1 MLIFA
6 NPSAAMIPQETIE
19 QVAAASDIVEV
30 IGSYVP
36 LKRAGATFKARC
48 PFHQEKSP
56 SFNVNPARQMF
67 KCFGCGVGGSVFKFV
82 TMFTNIDFPSA
93 VRMLAERAG
102 IPIIE
107 EFSGRSDEE
116 QGAGKM
122 RRQLIK
128 LHAEAAEWFH
138 RNLMKSPGA
147 AQARDYLKTRGLTG
161 EIAAR
166 WKLGYAPDSWDQLM
180 RWAAEGGYRRDE
192 LVQSGLVKAR
202 DEDEGGTGQGGAYD
216 RFRDRL
222 MFPISNEV
230 GEVIAFS
237 GRILK
242 EDAKGAKYVNSPE
255 SPIFTKGKVL
265 FGLHMAKRALLDKKF
280 AIVCEGQID
289 LITAFEAGI
298 QNVTAPQGTAFTEQQ
313 ARLLKRHADEV
324 VLCFDADNAG
334 QQAAEKSLPA
344 LLEANVTVR
353 VATMP
358 AGEDPDSLI
367 RNQGAEAFSERI
379 TAAKDFFDFQIER
392 LSKTF
397 DVDTPRGK
405 TQFCRKLAE
414 SVALLTDNVLREA
427 VVAKVSARIGVSP
440 QDFRALLRKNSSA
453 YQRRGAVDL
462 RGSGSEEPEPEAA
475 APARF
480 EPPPKMIGSLLK
492 VALGDEEARQWL
504 FEQPW
509 EEVLHK
515 IEGGEL
521 LARVM
526 AAECS
531 VATPASVTT
540 FLANLPPD
548 EEAYL
553 TGLLMEKPVPRPLA
567 EAQGGWLGLEEKLLR
582 ERLTTVAGQ
591 LSLPNLSPETIALL
605 QREFMQLKLKEIEI
619 TAKKDPRRVSAVVER
634 NP

>member
-1 MLIFA
+1 
-6 NPSAAMIPQETIE
+6 MIPQETIE

-36 LKRAGATFKARC
+36 LKRAGATYKARC

-67 KCFGCGVGGSVFKFV
+67 KCFGCGAGGSVFKFV

-107 EFSGRSDEE
+107 EFSGRNDEE

-122 RRQLIK
+122 RRQLLK
-128 LHAEAAEWFH
+128 LHAEAADWFH
-138 RNLMKSPGA
+138 RNLMKSA
-147 AQARDYLKTRGLTG
+147 SAQHARDYLKSRGLSG

-166 WKLGYAPDSWDQLM
+166 WKLGYAPESWDACM
-180 RWAAEGGYRRDE
+180 RWAHETGYRRDE
-192 LVQSGLVKAR
+192 LVKSGLVKAR
-202 DEDEGGTGQGGAYD
+202 DEDEGGTGEGGAYD

-237 GRILK
+237 GRVLK

-265 FGLHMAKRALLDKKF
+265 FGLHMAKRALLEKKF

-324 VLCFDADNAG
+324 VLCFDSDNAG
-334 QQAAEKSLPA
+334 QQAAERSLPA
-344 LLEANVTVR
+344 LLEANVTIR

-358 AGEDPDSLI
+358 PGEDPDSLI
-367 RNQGAEAFSERI
+367 RHQGADAFSGRI
-379 TAAKDFFDFQIER
+379 AAAKDFFDFQIER
-392 LSKTF
+392 LSKAYEIN
-397 DVDTPRGK
+397 TPRGK
-405 TQFCRKLAE
+405 AQFCRKLAE

-440 QDFRALLRKNSSA
+440 QDFRALLRRSSGTA
-453 YQRRGAVDL
+453 HRRGEVDL
-462 RGSGSEEPEPEAA
+462 RGGGSVTAEEETAA
-475 APARF
+475 VARF
-480 EPPPKMIGSLLK
+480 EPPPKAVGELLK
-492 VALGDEEARQWL
+492 VALGDEEARRWL
-504 FEQPW
+504 FAQPW

-515 IEGGEL
+515 IEGGDL
-521 LARVM
+521 LARVL

-531 VATPASVTT
+531 VADPVAVTS
-540 FLANLPPD
+540 FLAGLPPD

-553 TGLLMEKPVPRPLA
+553 SGLLMEKPMPHPLA
-567 EAQGGWLGLEEKLLR
+567 EAQGGWMGLEERLLR
-582 ERLTTVAGQ
+582 EHLTAVAGRLGSPD
-591 LSLPNLSPETIALL
+591 LSLEETTRL
-605 QREFMQLKLKEIEI
+605 QREFMQLKLKEIEMN
-619 TAKKDPRRVSAVVER
+619 ARKNSRRVSAGSER

>member
-1 MLIFA
+1 
-6 NPSAAMIPQETIE
+6 MIPPETIE

-36 LKRAGATFKARC
+36 LKRAGSTYKARC

-56 SFNVNPARQMF
+56 SFTVNPARQMF

-107 EFSGRSDEE
+107 EHSGRPEEE
-116 QGAGKM
+116 QGAGKL
-122 RRQLIK
+122 RRQLLK
-128 LHAEAAEWFH
+128 LHAEAADWFH
-138 RNLMKSPGA
+138 RNLMKSAEA
-147 AQARDYLKTRGLTG
+147 AHARDYLKSRGLSG

-166 WKLGYAPDSWDQLM
+166 WKIGYAPDSWDACM
-180 RWAAEGGYRRDE
+180 RWAAENGYRRDE
-192 LVQSGLVKAR
+192 LVTSGLVKAR

-237 GRILK
+237 GRILR
-242 EDAKGAKYVNSPE
+242 EDARGAKYVNSPE

-265 FGLHMAKRALLDKKF
+265 FGLHMAKRALLEKKF

-289 LITAFEAGI
+289 LITAFEAGV

-334 QQAAEKSLPA
+334 QQAAERSLPA

-358 AGEDPDSLI
+358 PGEDPDSLI
-367 RNQGAEAFSERI
+367 RQHGADAFSERI
-379 TAAKDFFDFQIER
+379 AAARDFFDFQIER

-397 DVDTPRGK
+397 AVDTPRGK

-427 VVAKVSARIGVSP
+427 VVAKVSSRIGVSP
-440 QDFRALLRKNSSA
+440 QDFRALLRRSA
-453 YQRRGAVDL
+453 GAAPRRGEADL
-462 RGSGSEEPEPEAA
+462 RGNGAEGPDEGTLAQEKFA
-475 APARF
+475 
-480 EPPPKMIGSLLK
+480 PPPKVIADLLK
-492 VALGDEEARQWL
+492 VALVDEEARGWL
-504 FEQPW
+504 FAQPW

-521 LARVM
+521 LARVL

-531 VATPASVTT
+531 VASPVSITS
-540 FLANLPPD
+540 FLAALPPD

-553 TGLLMEKPVPRPLA
+553 SGLLMERPLPRPLA
-567 EAQGGWLGLEEKLLR
+567 QAQGGWMGLEQKLLR
-582 ERLTTVAGQ
+582 ERLTVVAGR
-591 LSLPNLSPETIALL
+591 LSLPELPLEETTQL
-605 QREFMQLKLKEIEI
+605 QREFMQLKLKEMEI
-619 TAKKDPRRVSAVVER
+619 NAKKDPRRVSPVSER

>member
-1 MLIFA
+1 
-6 NPSAAMIPQETIE
+6 MIPPETIE

-36 LKRAGATFKARC
+36 LKRAGSTYKARC

-67 KCFGCGVGGSVFKFV
+67 KCFGCGAGGSVFKFV

-107 EFSGRSDEE
+107 EHSGRPDEE
-116 QGAGKM
+116 QGAGKL
-122 RRQLIK
+122 RRQLLK

-138 RNLMKSPGA
+138 RQLMKSPGA
-147 AQARDYLKTRGLTG
+147 QHARDYLKSRGLSG

-166 WKLGYAPDSWDQLM
+166 WKLGYAPESWDACM
-180 RWAAEGGYRRDE
+180 RWAQENGYRRDE
-192 LVQSGLVKAR
+192 LVKSGLVKAR
-202 DEDEGGTGQGGAYD
+202 DEDEGGTGEGGAYD

-237 GRILK
+237 GRVLK

-324 VLCFDADNAG
+324 VLCFDSDNAG
-334 QQAAEKSLPA
+334 QQAAERSLPA
-344 LLEANVTVR
+344 LLESNVTIR

-358 AGEDPDSLI
+358 PGEDPDSLI
-367 RNQGAEAFSERI
+367 RHQGAEAFSERI
-379 TAAKDFFDFQIER
+379 AAAKDFFDFQIER
-392 LSKTF
+392 LSKQF
-397 DVDTPRGK
+397 EVDTPRGK

-440 QDFRALLRKNSSA
+440 QDFRALLRRNSGMA
-453 YQRRGAVDL
+453 VRRGEVDL
-462 RGSGSEEPEPEAA
+462 RGGGAGTEEDEKAA
-475 APARF
+475 APKF
-480 EPPPKMIGSLLK
+480 EPPSKAVGELLK
-492 VALGDEEARQWL
+492 VALGDEEARLWL
-504 FEQPW
+504 FAQPW

-521 LARVM
+521 LFRVL

-531 VATPASVTT
+531 VADPVAVTS
-540 FLANLPPD
+540 FLAGLPPD

-553 TGLLMEKPVPRPLA
+553 SGLLMEKPMPHPLA
-567 EAQGGWLGLEEKLLR
+567 EAQGGWRGLEEKLLR
-582 ERLTTVAGQ
+582 ERLTTVAGR
-591 LSLPNLSPETIALL
+591 LGMPDLPVEETTEL
-605 QREFMQLKLKEIEI
+605 QREFMQLKLKEIEMN
-619 TAKKDPRRVSAVVER
+619 AQKNARRVSAVSER
-634 NP
+634 SS

>member
-1 MLIFA
+1 
-6 NPSAAMIPQETIE
+6 MIPQETIE

-36 LKRAGATFKARC
+36 LKRAGATWKARC

-82 TMFTNIDFPSA
+82 TMFTSIDFPSA

-107 EFSGRSDEE
+107 EFSGHSDED
-116 QGAGKM
+116 QGAGKT
-122 RRQLIK
+122 RRQLLR
-128 LHAEAAEWFH
+128 LHAETTEWFH

-147 AQARDYLKTRGLTG
+147 QHARDYLKSRGLTG
-161 EIAAR
+161 EVAGR
-166 WKLGYAPDSWDQLM
+166 WKLGYAPDAWDTLM
-180 RWAAEGGYRRDE
+180 RWAEESGYRREE

-202 DEDEGGTGQGGAYD
+202 DEDDQTGRGGAYD

-237 GRILK
+237 GRVLTA
-242 EDAKGAKYVNSPE
+242 DAKGAKYVNSPE

-265 FGLHMAKRALLDKKF
+265 FGLHMSNKALLYKKF
-280 AIVCEGQID
+280 GIVCEGQID
-289 LITAFEAGI
+289 LITVFEAGI
-298 QNVTAPQGTAFTEQQ
+298 QNVIAPQGTAFTVKQ
-313 ARLLKRHADEV
+313 AELLKRRADEV

-358 AGEDPDSLI
+358 PGEDPDSLI
-367 RNQGAEAFSERI
+367 RSQGAEAFSERI
-379 TAAKDFFDFQIER
+379 AAAKDFFDFQIER
-392 LSKTF
+392 LAKTF

-427 VVAKVSARIGVSP
+427 VVAKVSSRIGVTA
-440 QDFRALLRKNSSA
+440 QDFRALLRRSSGA
-453 YQRRGAVDL
+453 YQRRGEVDL
-462 RGSGSEEPEPEAA
+462 RGSGTEETEAETEA
-475 APARF
+475 TAKF
-480 EPPPKMIGSLLK
+480 EPPPKVITNLLK
-492 VALGDEEARQWL
+492 VALSDEESRVWL
-504 FEQPW
+504 LAQPW
-509 EEVLHK
+509 EEILHK
-515 IEGGEL
+515 IAGGDL
-521 LARVM
+521 LARVL
-526 AAECS
+526 AAECG
-531 VATPASVTT
+531 VADPVAVTS
-540 FLANLPPD
+540 FLATLPPN
-548 EEAYL
+548 EEVFL
-553 TGLLMEKPVPRPLA
+553 SGLLMERPFPQPFA
-567 EAQGGWLGLEEKLLR
+567 EARGRWGEVERKLLQ
-582 ERLTTVAGQ
+582 ERQTTVSGQ
-591 LSLPNLSPETIALL
+591 LMQPGVTPEETARLQKEVLDLALRLKDIARL
-605 QREFMQLKLKEIEI
+605 
-619 TAKKDPRRVSAVVER
+619 
-634 NP
+634 

>member
-1 MLIFA
+1 
-6 NPSAAMIPQETIE
+6 MIPPETIE
-19 QVAAASDIVEV
+19 QVAAATDIVEV
-30 IGSYVP
+30 INGYVP
-36 LKRAGATFKARC
+36 LKRTGATYKARC

-67 KCFGCGVGGSVFKFV
+67 KCFGCGAGGGVFKFI

-102 IPIIE
+102 IPIVE
-107 EFSGRSDEE
+107 DFSGRTDEE
-116 QGAGKM
+116 RGTGQV
-122 RRQLIK
+122 RRQLLK
-128 LHAEAAEWFH
+128 LHAEAADWFH
-138 RNLMKSPGA
+138 RQLMKSSE
-147 AQARDYLKTRGLTG
+147 AQHAREYLKTRGLTAEVAG
-161 EIAAR
+161 R
-166 WKLGYAPDSWDQLM
+166 WKLGYAPNSYHACM
-180 RWAAEGGYRRDE
+180 RWGAESGYRREE
-192 LVQSGLVKAR
+192 LVQSGLVKA
-202 DEDEGGTGQGGAYD
+202 DEDDGTGRSNAKD

-237 GRILK
+237 GRILTSETK
-242 EDAKGAKYVNSPE
+242 APKYVNSPE

-265 FGLHMAKRALLDKKF
+265 FGLHMAKRALLAEKF

-358 AGEDPDSLI
+358 PGEDPDSLI
-367 RNQGAEAFSERI
+367 RHQGAGAFSARI
-379 TAAKDFFDFQIER
+379 AAAKDFFDFQSER
-392 LSKTF
+392 LSQAF
-397 DVDTPRGK
+397 EVDTPRGK
-405 TQFCRKLAE
+405 AQFCRKLAE

-440 QDFRALLRKNSSA
+440 QDFRALLRRNSGA
-453 YQRRGAVDL
+453 AQRRGEVDL
-462 RGSGSEEPEPEAA
+462 RGGGGSTEEETAVSA
-475 APARF
+475 GF
-480 EPPPKMIGSLLK
+480 EPPSKVVGELLK
-492 VALGDEEARQWL
+492 AVLGDEEARRWL
-504 FEQPW
+504 FAQPW

-515 IEGGEL
+515 IEGGDL
-521 LARVM
+521 LSRVL

-531 VATPASVTT
+531 VADPAAITS
-540 FLANLPPD
+540 FLAGLPPA

-553 TGLLMEKPVPRPLA
+553 SGLLMEKPMPYPLA

-582 ERLTTVAGQ
+582 EQLTAVAGRLRTPD
-591 LSLPNLSPETIALL
+591 LSEDETTRL
-605 QREFMQLKLKEIEI
+605 QREFMQLKLREIEMN
-619 TAKKDPRRVSAVVER
+619 ARKDSRRVSAANER
-634 NP
+634 SS

>member
-1 MLIFA
+1 
-6 NPSAAMIPQETIE
+6 MIPPETIE

-36 LKRAGATFKARC
+36 LKRAGSTYKARC

-56 SFNVNPARQMF
+56 SFTVNPARQMF

-93 VRMLAERAG
+93 VKMLAERAG

-107 EFSGRSDEE
+107 EFSGRGEE
-116 QGAGKM
+116 ERGTGQV
-122 RRQLIK
+122 RRQLLK
-128 LHAEAAEWFH
+128 LHAEATDWFH

-147 AQARDYLKTRGLTG
+147 QHAREYLKLRGLTG
-161 EIAAR
+161 EVAGR
-166 WKLGYAPDSWDQLM
+166 WKLGYAPESWDMLM
-180 RWAAEGGYRRDE
+180 RWAEGNGYRRDE

-202 DEDEGGTGQGGAYD
+202 DEDDGGTGQGGAYD

-237 GRILK
+237 GRILTA
-242 EDAKGAKYVNSPE
+242 DAKGAKYVNSPE

-298 QNVTAPQGTAFTEQQ
+298 HNVTAPQGTAFTEQQ

-358 AGEDPDSLI
+358 PGEDPDSLI
-367 RNQGAEAFSERI
+367 RQRGPEAFSERI
-379 TAAKDFFDFQIER
+379 AAAKDFFDFQIER

-405 TQFCRKLAE
+405 AQFCRRIAE

-427 VVAKVSARIGVSP
+427 VVAKISSRIGVSP
-440 QDFRALLRKNSSA
+440 QDFRALLRRKPGAHS
-453 YQRRGAVDL
+453 QRGEVDL
-462 RGSGSEEPEPEAA
+462 QGNSGDETAAPEAD
-475 APARF
+475 APF
-480 EPPPKMIGSLLK
+480 EQPPKMISDLLK
-492 VALGDEEARQWL
+492 VALGDEEARVWL
-504 FEQPW
+504 LAQPW

-515 IEGGEL
+515 IAGGDL
-521 LARVM
+521 LAKVL
-526 AAECS
+526 AAECGVGDP
-531 VATPASVTT
+531 VALTA
-540 FLANLPPD
+540 FLAALPPD
-548 EEAYL
+548 EEAFL
-553 TGLLMEKPVPRPLA
+553 TGLLMDRPFPQPLA
-567 EAQGGWLGLEEKLLR
+567 VARGWWMGVERKLLQ
-582 ERLTTVAGQ
+582 ERR
-591 LSLPNLSPETIALL
+591 IALEGRLRMPDVTPQETAHL
-605 QREFMQLKLKEIEI
+605 QKEVLDLELRLKDIARL
-619 TAKKDPRRVSAVVER
+619 
-634 NP
+634 